1 MGGGPAK
8 SAPPTPTSLLTKLEH
23 LPEKPGVYLMK
34 GKGGE
39 TLYIGKANV
48 LADRV
53 RSYFQKGADLTPKNR
68 LLVAHVTDIE
78 TMVTRSELEALI
90 LENNLI
96 KRHRPRF
103 NVILRDDKNY
113 PYLRLPIKEA
123 FPRFT
128 IVRKVQNDG
137 ALYYGP
143 YVPAGALRE
152 TLRVIRKVFPLATCE
167 IEIDGKAERPCIEY
181 EIKRCMGPCVG
192 YQTSKE
198 YHDIVKQARMFLEGR
213 DTELLDGYRAR
224 MEAASEVEDYEEA
237 ARMRDRIFK
246 IERTLERQR
255 VAQGELV
262 DQDVVGLA
270 RDGAAADIQMLFVR
284 GGLLVGRKDFHW
296 GQVADQPDDEL
307 VRSVIEQFYNKEV
320 MPPKQ
325 VLLPVDLPE
334 ADLIGRWLSEKK
346 GEKVRVLAPERGT
359 KHHLVQLA
367 EENAAAALKDHLR
380 DEATAR
386 VAAEELQKLL
396 HLKKAPVR
404 IEGFDISNI
413 QGNQGVASMV
423 VWEAGGA
430 KKADYRKFRIKTVTG
445 ADDFASMRE
454 VVLRHY
460 SGVKE
465 DQRPLPDLI
474 LIDGGIGQLGAAMDA
489 LRELGLSRIDIV
501 ALAKAKGE
509 KEERIFL
516 PGRKNPVVLKPS
528 SPATHL
534 LQRIRD
540 ESHRFAITYHRK
552 LRSRALLASKL
563 DDIAGVGPA
572 KRRDLLRYFG
582 SLEALA
588 AASEA
593 DLQRVGSVGPR
604 TAKEIRRA
612 LASSN

>member
-1 MGGGPAK
+1 MGGGIGAK
-8 SAPPTPTSLLTKLEH
+8 LDR
-23 LPEKPGVYLMK
+23 LPDKPGVYLMK

-39 TLYIGKANV
+39 ILYIGKANV

-68 LLVAHVTDIE
+68 LLVSHATDIE

-192 YQTSKE
+192 YQTSKD

-224 MEAASEVEDYEEA
+224 MDAASDVEDYEEA

-255 VAQGELV
+255 VAQTELV
-262 DQDVVGLA
+262 DQDIVGLA
-270 RDGAAADIQMLFVR
+270 RDGAAADIQLLFVR

-296 GQVADQPDDEL
+296 GQVADTPDEEL

-320 MPPKQ
+320 IPPKQ
-325 VLLPVDLPE
+325 VLLPLELPE
-334 ADLIGRWLSEKK
+334 ADLISRWLSERK
-346 GEKVRVLAPERGT
+346 GEKVLVLAPERGT

-380 DEATAR
+380 DEATER
-386 VAAEELQKLL
+386 AATEDLQKLL
-396 HLKKAPVR
+396 HLKKAPTR

-413 QGNQGVASMV
+413 QGHQGVASMV

-430 KKADYRKFRIKTVTG
+430 KKGEYRKFRIKTVEG

-474 LIDGGIGQLGAAMDA
+474 LIDGGIGQLGTAMDA

-516 PGRKNPVVLKPS
+516 PGRKNPVILRPS

-582 SLEALA
+582 SLETLA

-593 DLQRVGSVGPR
+593 DLQRVGGVGPR
-604 TAKEIRRA
+604 TAKEIRQA

>member
-1 MGGGPAK
+1 MVAK
-8 SAPPTPTSLLTKLEH
+8 LDRLPSA
-23 LPEKPGVYLMK
+23 PGVYLMK

-68 LLVAHVTDIE
+68 LLVSHVTDIE

-192 YQTSKE
+192 YQTSKD
-198 YHDIVKQARMFLEGR
+198 YHDIVRQTRMFLEGR
-213 DTELLDGYRAR
+213 DTELLESYRER
-224 MEAASEVEDYEEA
+224 MEAASEREDFEEA
-237 ARMRDRIFK
+237 ARIRDRIFK

-255 VAQGELV
+255 VAQTEIV
-262 DQDVVGLA
+262 DQDIVGLA

-320 MPPKQ
+320 IPPKQ
-325 VLLPVDLPE
+325 VLLPITLPE
-334 ADLIGRWLSEKK
+334 ADLLSRWLSERK
-346 GEKVRVLAPERGT
+346 GEKVQVLAPERGM
-359 KHHLVQLA
+359 KHHLVQMA
-367 EENAAAALKDHLR
+367 EENAVAALKDHLR
-380 DEATAR
+380 DEATER
-386 VAAEELQKLL
+386 VAVEELQKLL
-396 HLKKAPVR
+396 HLKKAPTR

-430 KKADYRKFRIKTVTG
+430 KKGEYRKFRIKTVEG

-489 LRELGLSRIDIV
+489 LRELGLARIDIV
-501 ALAKAKGE
+501 ALAKAKGA

-516 PGRKNPVVLKPS
+516 PGRKNPVILRPS

-552 LRSRALLASKL
+552 LRSRALLASNL
-563 DDIAGVGPA
+563 DEIAGVGPA

-593 DLQRVGSVGPR
+593 DLQRVGGVGPR
-604 TAKEIRRA
+604 TAKEIHNA
-612 LASSN
+612 LAAK

>member
-1 MGGGPAK
+1 MP
-8 SAPPTPTSLLTKLEH
+8 SDTAPSDSLRAKLER
-23 LPEKPGVYLMK
+23 LPAAPGVYLMK
-34 GKGGE
+34 GKGE
-39 TLYIGKANV
+39 ILYVGKANV

-68 LLVAHVTDIE
+68 LLVSHVTDIE

-128 IVRKVQNDG
+128 IVRKVQHDG

-181 EIKRCMGPCVG
+181 EIKRCMAPCVG

-198 YHDIVKQARMFLEGR
+198 YHEIVKQARMFLEGR
-213 DTELLDGYRAR
+213 DTELLESYRAQ
-224 MEAASEVEDYEEA
+224 MEAAAAKEDFEEA
-237 ARMRDRIFK
+237 ARVRDRIFK

-255 VAQGELV
+255 VAQTEIV
-262 DQDVVGLA
+262 DQDVAGLA

-296 GQVADQPDDEL
+296 GQVADQPDEEL

-325 VLLPVDLPE
+325 VLLPLDLPE
-334 ADLIGRWLSEKK
+334 ADLISRWLSERK
-346 GEKVRVLAPERGT
+346 GEKVQVLAPERGT

-380 DEATAR
+380 DEATER
-386 VAAEELQKLL
+386 AAVEELQKLL
-396 HLKKAPVR
+396 HLKKAPAR

-430 KKADYRKFRIKTVTG
+430 KKGEYRKFRIKTVEG

-489 LRELGLSRIDIV
+489 LRELGLSRPDIV

-509 KEERIFL
+509 KEERVFL
-516 PGRKNPVVLKPS
+516 PGRKNPVILRSS

-552 LRSRALLASKL
+552 LRSRALLSSKL

-582 SLEALA
+582 SVEALA

-593 DLQRVGSVGPR
+593 DLQRVGGVGPR
-604 TAKEIRRA
+604 TAKEIRQA
-612 LASSN
+612 LAEPSA

>member
-1 MGGGPAK
+1 M
-8 SAPPTPTSLLTKLEH
+8 PPDSIIASLSSKLDR

-39 TLYIGKANV
+39 ILYIGKANV

-68 LLVAHVTDIE
+68 LLVASVTDIE

-192 YQTSKE
+192 YQTSKD
-198 YHDIVKQARMFLEGR
+198 YHEIVRQARMFLEGR
-213 DTELLDGYRAR
+213 DTELLESYRAR
-224 MEAASEVEDYEEA
+224 MEAASDVEDYEEA
-237 ARMRDRIFK
+237 ARIRDRIFK

-255 VAQGELV
+255 VAQTEIV

-320 MPPKQ
+320 IPPKQ
-325 VLLPVDLPE
+325 VLLPLALPE
-334 ADLIGRWLSEKK
+334 ADLISRWLSERK
-346 GEKVRVLAPERGT
+346 GEKVQVLAPERGT

-367 EENAAAALKDHLR
+367 EENAAAGLSQFLR
-380 DEATAR
+380 DEAMER
-386 VAAEELQKLL
+386 AAVEELQKLL
-396 HLKKAPVR
+396 HLKKAPTR

-430 KKADYRKFRIKTVTG
+430 KKGEYRKFRIKTVEG

-489 LRELGLSRIDIV
+489 LRELGLARIDIV

-516 PGRKNPVVLKPS
+516 PGRKNPVILKPS

-563 DDIAGVGPA
+563 DEIAGVGPA

-582 SLEALA
+582 SVEALA

-593 DLQRVGSVGPR
+593 DLQRVGGVGPR
-604 TAKEIRRA
+604 TAKE
-612 LASSN
+612 

>member
-1 MGGGPAK
+1 MQ
-8 SAPPTPTSLLTKLEH
+8 SAPPAPTSLAARFEH
-23 LPEKPGVYLMK
+23 LPGAPGVYLMK

-39 TLYIGKANV
+39 VLYIGKANV

-68 LLVAHVTDIE
+68 LLISHVTDIE

-152 TLRVIRKVFPLATCE
+152 TLRVIKRVFPLATCE

-181 EIKRCMGPCVG
+181 EIKRCMAPCVG

-198 YHDIVKQARMFLEGR
+198 YHEIVKQARMFLEGR
-213 DTELLDGYRAR
+213 DTELLENYHAQMD
-224 MEAASEVEDYEEA
+224 AAAEREDFEEA
-237 ARMRDRIFK
+237 ARIRDRIFK

-255 VAQGELV
+255 VAQTEMV

-270 RDGAAADIQMLFVR
+270 RHGAAVDIQMLFVR

-296 GQVADQPDDEL
+296 GNVQETPDEEL

-320 MPPKQ
+320 LPPKQ
-325 VLLPVDLPE
+325 VLLPIALPE
-334 ADLIGRWLSEKK
+334 AELISQWLSEKK
-346 GEKVRVLAPERGT
+346 REKVQVLAPERGK

-367 EENAAAALKDHLR
+367 EENAAAALNNHLR
-380 DEATAR
+380 DEATER
-386 VAAEELQKLL
+386 AATEDLQKLL
-396 HLKKAPVR
+396 HLKKTPGR

-430 KKADYRKFRIKTVTG
+430 KRSEYRKFRIKTVEG
-445 ADDFASMRE
+445 ANDFASMQE
-454 VVLRHY
+454 VVWRHY

-474 LIDGGIGQLGAAMDA
+474 LIDGGIAQLGAAMDA

-509 KEERIFL
+509 KEERVFL
-516 PGRKNPVVLKPS
+516 PGRKNPVILKPS

-552 LRSRALLASKL
+552 LRSRALLSSKL

-582 SLEALA
+582 SLEALT

-593 DLQRVGSVGPR
+593 DLQRVGGVGPR
-604 TAKEIRRA
+604 TAKEIRKA
-612 LASSN
+612 LADK

>member
-1 MGGGPAK
+1 MQ
-8 SAPPTPTSLLTKLEH
+8 SAPPAPTSLAARFEH
-23 LPEKPGVYLMK
+23 LPGAPGVYLMK
-34 GKGGE
+34 GTGGE
-39 TLYIGKANV
+39 VLYIGKANV

-68 LLVAHVTDIE
+68 LLISHVTDIE

-152 TLRVIRKVFPLATCE
+152 TLRVIKRVFPLATCE

-181 EIKRCMGPCVG
+181 EIKRCMAPCVG

-198 YHDIVKQARMFLEGR
+198 YHEIVKQARMFLEGR
-213 DTELLDGYRAR
+213 DTELLENYHAQMD
-224 MEAASEVEDYEEA
+224 AAAEREDFEEA
-237 ARMRDRIFK
+237 ARIRDRIFK

-255 VAQGELV
+255 VAQTEMV

-270 RDGAAADIQMLFVR
+270 RHGAAADIQMLFVR

-296 GQVADQPDDEL
+296 GNVQETPDEEL
-307 VRSVIEQFYNKEV
+307 IRSVIEQFYNKEV
-320 MPPKQ
+320 LPPKQ
-325 VLLPVDLPE
+325 VLLPIALPE
-334 ADLIGRWLSEKK
+334 AELISQWLSEKK
-346 GEKVRVLAPERGT
+346 REKVQVLAPERGK

-367 EENAAAALKDHLR
+367 EENAAAALNNHLR
-380 DEATAR
+380 DEATER
-386 VAAEELQKLL
+386 AATEDLQKLL
-396 HLKKAPVR
+396 HLKKTPGR

-430 KKADYRKFRIKTVTG
+430 KRSEYRKFRIKTVEG
-445 ADDFASMRE
+445 ANDFASMQE
-454 VVLRHY
+454 VVWRHY

-474 LIDGGIGQLGAAMDA
+474 LIDGGIAQLGAAMDA

-509 KEERIFL
+509 KEERVFL
-516 PGRKNPVVLKPS
+516 PGRKNPVILKPS
-528 SPATHL
+528 SPSTHL

-552 LRSRALLASKL
+552 LRSRALLSSKL

-582 SLEALA
+582 SLEALT

-593 DLQRVGSVGPR
+593 DLQRVGGVGPR
-604 TAKEIRRA
+604 TAKEIRKA
-612 LASSN
+612 LADK